1 MYIFFKSEH
10 SLASEFIKV
19 SVCSPVFIVPIFVSF
34 RLARHRLFNI
44 SIFLCKWCVLL
55 AGALGEEFFTQLAIS
70 IVAAGEDGDK
80 QNHEKGKVVLGG
92 LGLLLG
98 FEDRLLLFQDIFI
111 VFQFF
116 AISSVVVIA
125 WLIVEIIILI
135 KRIKVIFIIIVPLSP
150 TIVFILELAFVIIFF
165 VLSLPL
171 IILII
176 IIIRI
181 ERILIY
187 FFIG

>member
-44 SIFLCKWCVLL
+44 SIFFCKWCV

-70 IVAAGEDGDK
+70 IVATGEDGDK

-98 FEDRLLLFQDIFI
+98 FEDCLLLFQDIFI
-111 VFQFF
+111 VFQFLT
-116 AISSVVVIA
+116 ISSVVVIA

-150 TIVFILELAFVIIFF
+150 TIVFILELTFVIIF
-165 VLSLPL
+165 
-171 IILII
+171 
-176 IIIRI
+176 IRI

-187 FFIG
+187 FIFIS